1 MIKVNTR
8 YGPNLL
14 DKLFVVC
21 LDGWQDVSQREGFP
35 TGHVVSILGPAE
47 DLGTCEMAVL
57 AQFGLYPNQFLEKTL
72 RSLPLHDWEI
82 PSEVC
87 VHYLKET
94 RFFLLS

>member
-1 MIKVNTR
+1 MARIYSTN
-8 YGPNLL
+8 YL
-14 DKLFVVC
+14 C